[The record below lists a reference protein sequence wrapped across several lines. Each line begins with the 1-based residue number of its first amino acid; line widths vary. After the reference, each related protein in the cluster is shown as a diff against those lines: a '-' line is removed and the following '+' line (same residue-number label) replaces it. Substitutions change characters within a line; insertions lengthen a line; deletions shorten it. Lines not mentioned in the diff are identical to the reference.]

1 MIKMVAEI
9 GSNHNNDWDR
19 CCDLMMQAKN
29 SGFSAVK
36 FQLFKSESITKN
48 KDLQKKYR
56 EQELNVAWLPKIK
69 EFCTNTRLEF
79 GISPFYLDAIEQA
92 KDYVDFFKISSFD
105 ILRTD
110 LIQKCLEIKKDV
122 YFSCGLAGND
132 EIRDLINLVL
142 SHGSE
147 KSKYYFMHCVSKY
160 PTNYKEA
167 AIKRMADLFILLLRH
182 RKEHLLIGYSDH
194 TADID
199 VIREAINNYASCI
212 ELHFDL
218 NDEKGCESGFGH
230 CWTPVLID
238 ELYNKMEKV
247 SYIVNGKFELT
258 KEQIKLRADKITGL
272 RN

>member
-1 MIKMVAEI
+1 MIKMIAEI

-19 CCDLMMQAKN
+19 CCNLMIQAKN

-36 FQLFKSESITKN
+36 FQLFKAECITEN
-48 KDLQKKYR
+48 KELQKKYR
-56 EQELNVAWLPKIK
+56 LQELNLDWLPLIK
-69 EFCTNTRLEF
+69 GFCLNEGLEF
-79 GISPFYLDAIEQA
+79 GISPFYLDAIEQS
-92 KDYVDFFKISSFD
+92 KNYVDFFKISSFD
-105 ILRTD
+105 VLRTD
-110 LIQKCLEIKKDV
+110 LIQKCLETKKDV

-142 SHGSE
+142 TFGTD
-147 KSKYYFMHCVSKY
+147 KNKYYFMHCISKY
-160 PTNYKEA
+160 PTSYKEA
-167 AIKRMADLFILLLRH
+167 AIKRMADLFIFLLRH

-218 NDEKGCESGFGH
+218 NDELGAESGFGH
-230 CWTPVLID
+230 CWTPNLID
-238 ELYNKMEKV
+238 ELYSKMEKV
-247 SYIVNGKFELT
+247 GDIVNGKFELT
-258 KEQIKLRADKITGL
+258 ENQIKLRADKNTGL